1 MGWGESLMTFLTP
14 GVQLSMEKDN
24 QYVDS
29 FKENIPTR
37 PEPWNVKGVWRMGGQ
52 LEVPVGSTREVWK
65 QRYGWSGD

>member
-1 MGWGESLMTFLTP
+1 MAFLTL

-24 QYVDS
+24 QNVDS

-52 LEVPVGSTREVWK
+52 LEVPVGSTREA
-65 QRYGWSGD
+65 